1 VKTSVIYCSYDLRPV
16 TDDELQKIN
25 ARIDN
30 KIVRRRQQQHE
41 QEQQSKQSQ
50 IKPAPSRSSPS
61 TTYNPSHSLM
71 NSTASSSKD
80 EEYSI
85 FRDPPTNASPAI
97 TTRVILFSIFYP
109 IFLFLLLATTRTI
122 KNVS

>member
-1 VKTSVIYCSYDLRPV
+1 
-16 TDDELQKIN
+16 
-25 ARIDN
+25 
-30 KIVRRRQQQHE
+30 
-41 QEQQSKQSQ
+41 
-50 IKPAPSRSSPS
+50 
-61 TTYNPSHSLM
+61 M